1 MRICRFNHDRIGVVK
16 DADVYDITD
25 LFDLKLQWPVP
36 TGDAVIAQLP
46 RVLDRVDEALRG
58 RPPQPLSAVRLE
70 SPVANP
76 GKIIGAPVNYHA
88 HIEEAN
94 QDPEINKG
102 KTFTTLEAYGLFL
115 KANSS
120 LIGPADEIRSAFA
133 ERRTDHEVELAVV
146 IGRTARRV
154 PVADALDYVAGYS
167 IGLDMSLRGQEVPSY
182 RKSPDTY
189 SVLGPWLVTPD
200 DIPDPDS
207 LDLSLHVNDELRQ
220 EANTRLLILDV
231 RRVIAYASA
240 LYTLHPGDVIM
251 TGTPAGVGP
260 VLPGDTLRSQVER
273 IGTLT
278 VRVADAFAD
287 QIGSVAHA

>member
-1 MRICRFNHDRIGVVK
+1 MKICRFNHNRIGVVQQ
-16 DADVYDITD
+16 DAVYDVSH
-25 LFDLKLQWPVP
+25 LFERHLHWPAP
-36 TGDAVIAQLP
+36 LGDAVISQLESVLE
-46 RVLDRVDEALRG
+46 RVREEFSSL
-58 RPPQPLSAVRLE
+58 QPLKLSEVRLD

-88 HIEEAN
+88 HIDEAN
-94 QDPEINKG
+94 RDNEINNG

-120 LIGPADEIRSAFA
+120 LIGTADEIQSAFA
-133 ERRTDHEVELAVV
+133 GRRTDHEVELAVV
-146 IGRTARRV
+146 IGRTARHV
-154 PVADALDYVAGYS
+154 SVDTALDYVAGYT
-167 IGLDMSLRGQEVPSY
+167 IGLDMSVRGGETPCY

-200 DIPDPDS
+200 EIADPDN
-207 LDLSLHVNDELRQ
+207 LDLSLHVNGELRQ
-220 EANTRLLILDV
+220 QANTGLLILNV

-260 VLPGDTLRSQVER
+260 VLPGDTLTAYVEN
-273 IGTLT
+273 IATFDI
-278 VRVADAFAD
+278 RVARQFAD
-287 QIGSVAHA
+287 QVEG

>member
-1 MRICRFNHDRIGVVK
+1 MKICRFNHNRIGVVQD
-16 DADVYDITD
+16 DAVHDITD
-25 LFDLKLQWPVP
+25 LFDLRLEWPQP
-36 TGDAVIAQLP
+36 PGDPVIAQLY
-46 RVLDRVDEALRG
+46 RHRELAGDLRTHREAV
-58 RPPQPLSAVRLE
+58 PLSSVRLD

-94 QDPEINKG
+94 ADLEINRG

-120 LIGPADEIRSAFA
+120 LIGPSAEIQPAFA

-146 IGRTARRV
+146 MGRTARRV
-154 PVADALDYVAGYS
+154 APQDALDHVAGYT
-167 IGLDMSLRGQEVPSY
+167 IGLDMTVRGAEVPSY

-200 DIPDPDS
+200 EIADPDD
-207 LDLSLHVNDELRQ
+207 LQLSLHVNGELRQ
-220 EANTRLLILDV
+220 HASTRQLILNV
-231 RRVIAYASA
+231 RRLIAYASA

-260 VLPGDTLRSQVER
+260 VQPGDTLEAR
-273 IGTLT
+273 IEKIGAFSI
-278 VRVADAFAD
+278 RVADAFAD
-287 QIGSVAHA
+287 RAGG

>member
-1 MRICRFNHDRIGVVK
+1 MKICRFNHDRIGVVQE
-16 DADVYDITD
+16 DDVYDVTD
-25 LFDLKLQWPVP
+25 LFERQLHWPAPLGDVVIGQLEKTLDVVREKLPGIKPLKL
-36 TGDAVIAQLP
+36 
-46 RVLDRVDEALRG
+46 
-58 RPPQPLSAVRLE
+58 SSVRLE

-94 QDPEINKG
+94 GDSEINNG

-120 LIGPADEIRSAFA
+120 LIGTADEVQSAFA
-133 ERRTDHEVELAVV
+133 GRRTDHEVELAVV
-146 IGRTARRV
+146 IGTTARHV
-154 PVADALDYVAGYS
+154 PVEAALDYVAGYT
-167 IGLDMSLRGQEVPSY
+167 IGLDMSVRGGETPCY

-189 SVLGPWLVTPD
+189 SVLGPWLVTRD
-200 DIPDPDS
+200 EIPDPDN
-207 LDLSLHVNDELRQ
+207 LDLSLHVNGEVRQ
-220 EANTRLLILDV
+220 QANTHLLILNV

-260 VLPGDTLRSQVER
+260 VLPGDTIKAYVEK
-273 IGTLT
+273 IATFDI
-278 VRVADAFAD
+278 RVAPQFAD
-287 QIGSVAHA
+287 QVEG